1 MASAPSPLTTPLS
14 SALARLQLRH
24 LHCFLAVARLGSL
37 RRAAETLSIT
47 QPAVTKTVAEL
58 EDILGVRLFVRG
70 RRGASLTPEA
80 EVFMRHAEAVVGG
93 VGEAVRSVAAG
104 QSRVPL
110 TLGVLPTLTPSFLPQ
125 ALAALSARLPTLAV
139 RVITGRNRQ
148 LLAQLQQRELDAVV
162 GRLAEPE
169 HMVGLSFEHL
179 YAEPLA
185 VAARP
190 GHPLLAGRGRL
201 QMSALGDHD
210 LVVPLPGTII
220 RHAVDGLL
228 ATHGVVPRRAL
239 VETLS
244 SSLGRQLALA
254 SDALWFTPQGAAEP
268 DFATGTLVRLPVAT
282 TGTEEPVG
290 LLTRTDTPA
299 SPGLQALIAALRRQ
313 AAQRRAPGR

>member
-1 MASAPSPLTTPLS
+1 MAISPLSTPLT

-58 EDILGVRLFVRG
+58 EDILGVRLFHRG
-70 RRGASLTPEA
+70 RRGAVLTPEA
-80 EVFMRHAEAVVGG
+80 EVFMRHAEVV
-93 VGEAVRSVAAG
+93 VSSAGEAVRSVAAERA
-104 QSRVPL
+104 RVPL

-125 ALAALSARLPTLAV
+125 VLAGLSVRLPTLAV
-139 RVITGRNRQ
+139 RVVTGRNRQ
-148 LLAQLQQRELDAVV
+148 LLEQLQQRELDAVV

-185 VAARP
+185 VAVRA
-190 GHPLLAGRGRL
+190 GHPLLTRTRL
-201 QMSALGDHD
+201 QMAELGAYD

-228 ATHGVVPRRAL
+228 ATHGVTPRRAL
-239 VETLS
+239 METLS
-244 SSLGRQLALA
+244 SSLGRQLALG

-268 DFATGTLVRLPVAT
+268 DLAAGTLVRLPVAT
-282 TGTEEPVG
+282 AGTEEPVG
-290 LLTRTDTPA
+290 LVTRTDTLPSA
-299 SPGLQALIAALRRQ
+299 GLQALIAAVRRQ
-313 AAQRRAPGR
+313 AVQRRAGAK